1 MKNKDSNKKFTG
13 GNNELLNDD
22 YVING
27 LTYILNNKPFK
38 YKFDINKRIS
48 YGTEYYFIFIKNNED
63 LDLIK
68 YNPEDKPCLS
78 FRLID
83 GTQGVTIFINEITKC
98 APIKN
103 YGNFILNSIKQFAKN
118 NGYYS
123 VLISSD
129 GSVLPFTFIVDGEE
143 KEINIELAYLTILS
157 TGQSWYNKMG
167 FYTQINR
174 EQIQENKYKISQT
187 IGSIDDN
194 IKIIDLIDSKLKR
207 YKGRENRM
215 PICYKIISSY
225 GNFRELYNFIL
236 EITNKSDTNSI
247 QEIFEELTNFIRK
260 NCDSVNETCN
270 IDYLTL
276 QKISCFI
283 DFIYELLGLQYK
295 ATSLIYIVPTNIYN
309 VKSGKLTRK
318 NQKSN
323 NKTKKRFL
331 YNPDNPKKSFDVY
344 IDKNPNDTISIKYKT
359 VDDVKNT
366 IKKLEKLYKNKK
378 YSHKRIW
385 QVGMIMKVRLEV
397 LKEKKPRQFE
407 IANNYFKFLGER
419 TKLNENDRYKFK
431 FKI

>member
-1 MKNKDSNKKFTG
+1 MKNKDNNNKFMG
-13 GNNELLNDD
+13 GNNDLLNDEFIID
-22 YVING
+22 K
-27 LTYILNNKPFK
+27 LTNILNHRPIK
-38 YKFDINKRIS
+38 YKFDIEKRIS
-48 YGTEYYFIFIKNNED
+48 YGTEYYYVFIKNNED
-63 LDLIK
+63 LDPIK
-68 YNPEDKPCLS
+68 YNGEDKPCLS

-83 GTQGVTIFINEITKC
+83 GPQGITIFINMITKC

-103 YGNFILNSIKQFAKN
+103 YGNFILTSIKEFAKN

-129 GSVLPFTFIVDGEE
+129 SSVLPFTFIVNGEE
-143 KEINIELAYLTILS
+143 KEIYIELAYLNILS
-157 TGQSWYNKMG
+157 TGESWYNKMG
-167 FYTQINR
+167 FYTQISR
-174 EQIQENKYKISQT
+174 EQIEENKYKISQN
-187 IGSIDDN
+187 IESIDDS
-194 IKIIDLIDSKLKR
+194 IKIIDLINSKLQR
-207 YKGRENRM
+207 YKGRENKM

-247 QEIFEELTNFIRK
+247 QEIFQEVTNFIRK

-283 DFIYELLGLQYK
+283 DFFYELLGLQYK
-295 ATSLIYIVPTNIYN
+295 ATSLIYVVPKNLYN
-309 VKSGKLTRK
+309 VKSGKSTKKNRK
-318 NQKSN
+318 LN
-323 NKTKKRFL
+323 NKTRKQFL

-344 IDKNPNDTISIKYKT
+344 IDKNPNDTINIKYKT

-366 IKKLEKLYKNKK
+366 IKKLERLYKNKK
-378 YSHKRIW
+378 YTHKRIW

-397 LKEKKPRQFE
+397 LKDKKPKQFQ

-419 TKLNENDRYKFK
+419 TKLNENDRHKFK